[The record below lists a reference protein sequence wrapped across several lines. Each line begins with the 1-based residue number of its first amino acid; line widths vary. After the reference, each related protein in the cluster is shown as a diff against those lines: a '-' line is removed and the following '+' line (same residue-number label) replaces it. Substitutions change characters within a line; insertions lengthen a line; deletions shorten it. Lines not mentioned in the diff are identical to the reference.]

1 MDDKVLV
8 RLIVPEINMTYDVY
22 LPITKKIGNIIILLN
37 KAVNE
42 LSLGSFPLS
51 NTNKLY
57 NARSNEKYPS
67 DVLLYNTNIRNG
79 THLILVS

>member
-22 LPITKKIGNIIILLN
+22 LPITKKMGNIIILLN